1 MRNSTTPI
9 NALIVIPFAGTPAPI
24 VRMLAEDLAKRG
36 MRVRVRQPILLP
48 EGAYEPDRGQ
58 YRADALLSLACA
70 QRDGHVLG
78 LTHRDLFARGLNF
91 VFGIAEMPGRA
102 CIVSSARLSDRTSE
116 RTLRMRL
123 IKEAVHELG
132 HTLGLAH
139 CKDPLCVMHF
149 SNSLAD
155 TDLKSDGYCDRC
167 LARLACSRD
176 TLQTG

>member
-1 MRNSTTPI
+1 MRKSTTPI
-9 NALIVIPFAGTPAPI
+9 DTLFVVPFAGTPSPM
-24 VRMLAEDLAKRG
+24 VRMLAEDLVQRG
-36 MRVRVRQPILLP
+36 MRTRIRPPIALP

-58 YRADALLSLACA
+58 YRADALLSLVCA
-70 QRDGHVLG
+70 QPDGHVLG
-78 LTHRDLFARGLNF
+78 LTHRDLFAGGLNF

-102 CIVSSARLSDRTSE
+102 CIVSSARLSDCTSE
-116 RTLRMRL
+116 STLRMRL

-139 CKDPLCVMHF
+139 CKDPRCVMHF

-167 LARLACSRD
+167 LARLAGSRGALR
-176 TLQTG
+176 TI